1 MHKTDTLCDISPGPQ
16 DEIIHFCRVQHRILQ
31 KSPKNIRKPVRN
43 DWFNG
48 ADGRIR
54 TGDLILT
61 KDALYLLSYI
71 SAFRISR
78 TQEVLYYSQHEKAIG
93 YWQINEHAETFYIL
107 SGTLIVFAQF
117 SSSSA

>member
-1 MHKTDTLCDISPGPQ
+1 MQAQSAIDANSGIKKAKSRNLLQ
-16 DEIIHFCRVQHRILQ
+16 D
-31 KSPKNIRKPVRN
+31 
-43 DWFNG
+43 FNG

-78 TQEVLYYSQHEKAIG
+78 TQVLLYYSQREKAIG
-93 YWQINEHAETFYIL
+93 YWQNNGRAATFYIL
-107 SGTLIVFAQF
+107 CDTPIVFAQF
-117 SSSSA
+117 ASSSASRADTVKASFPNRPSR

>member
-1 MHKTDTLCDISPGPQ
+1 MQYCMVQSCKIRQNKAKSCKNLQ
-16 DEIIHFCRVQHRILQ
+16 D
-31 KSPKNIRKPVRN
+31 
-43 DWFNG
+43 FNG

-78 TQEVLYYSQHEKAIG
+78 TQVLLYYSQREKAIG
-93 YWQINEHAETFYIL
+93 YWQNNGRAATFYIL
-107 SGTLIVFAQF
+107 CDTPIVFAQF
-117 SSSSA
+117 ASSSASRADTVKASFPNRPSR